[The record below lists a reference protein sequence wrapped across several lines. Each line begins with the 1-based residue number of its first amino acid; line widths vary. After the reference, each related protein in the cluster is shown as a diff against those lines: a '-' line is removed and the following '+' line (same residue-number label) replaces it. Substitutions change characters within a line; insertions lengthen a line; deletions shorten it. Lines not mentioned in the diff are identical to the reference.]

1 MNVFQQFGL
10 IVIGQVTAISFVA
23 ILLIMASYRR
33 AAVRHSI
40 GLSGLIVILFCPIV
54 ARLLP
59 QATWWQPYL
68 KSGPSNTLPSAP
80 LDAPLPSVL
89 QTHDEVRD
97 SQFSEANHIEHEHLS
112 PADMPIDRTT
122 PELATDIPEPAQI
135 ITTSASPN
143 RLNWLSL
150 SGSLLAIVWLAGA
163 IVSAAAWLRQVCWLR
178 RLTRSLSLVP
188 DQQILA
194 IEPVADEVCQALSL
208 HKLPKIVASDVVPMP
223 LVIGIWRP
231 VVVIPQELLQPEMAV
246 RLRDVLIHECA
257 HIARHDA
264 WVNTTQRFVAVLWWW
279 HPAVLWLNQLMTRAR
294 EEVCDNFVLQRGDA
308 VSYAQSLL
316 DLAERSSSRT
326 RIRSALGLFG
336 TRWTLEARIAG
347 LLNPKRDTTT
357 QTNRQTVAI
366 MAMMFTAICLLTGGV
381 RAVDNPPLPS
391 DADNLS
397 NPEVSEP
404 DTPSRS
410 PETVAVNAAQP
421 PRVVISAETA
431 KQVRAAVEIQTGKR
445 ITNVIRGPQPG
456 EMLLFGGKGQVE
468 VVDDNS
474 LGTVRVISNE
484 VRFEDFAISSDGKS
498 MIWHESGKR
507 TLTVKNADK
516 SLTLEVGDKF
526 DPGHCAVNQDGSLF
540 AVGMTFWDPV
550 AEGAGYSEVMLYDR
564 AGKLIRTLEK
574 TRSGTLLPVFS
585 PDGKTLAVG
594 SRNYETRLFDVAT
607 GKRLHSLSKKMIQE
621 IAFSPDGKTLAAGY
635 VDGTVSLWD
644 VATGNLLKSDQSGCE
659 EIYSVDWSP
668 KGDLL
673 VTSGLR
679 GKIVLW
685 DTRDLSK
692 LKELECPEWVI
703 RVRFTSDGTRLI
715 SSSAADGSAKK
726 DLKLTVW
733 AIHDGELQKI
743 SRIDEPGLNKKID
756 GQPSLQPVTFD
767 GHTTAVTSLAFRPD
781 GSQVISASEKEIR
794 IWDSATGKE
803 LRRISIDGESV
814 VGFNRDIDRLAIA
827 RSFHFDVSEPRRG
840 MLSLHDI
847 TAGNDIWT
855 ISPHGNWS
863 RTFPFPPSVTAVA
876 FSPDGKRLVTGGSET
891 RVGGS
896 HGMPGGIVKVWGT
909 QNGQETHHF
918 KSLSSRADAVAFS
931 ADGKL
936 IAAGTGGASGELPEP
951 GEIHLWNAITFEP
964 LHTLKTRPDVEQG
977 GNPGSVTSLA
987 FHPRGTLL
995 AAGITDGT
1003 VRLWELPSG
1012 RELLELRGHQGQNG
1026 NVEIDKFTGR
1036 ILGRSSA
1043 VRAVAFSPDGNR
1055 LASAGFDRVVRVWD
1069 TQSGDQVR
1077 TFRFDSARIEAIAFN
1092 SDGKRIAA
1100 GGSNAAN
1107 KGVATVWQWS
1117 DKPEELMSAILPAI
1131 RKAENSESNTKILA
1145 QIEAAATEAETQWE
1159 KLDAPQRGVKN
1170 RIVKVLTKTLN
1181 LNDDQI
1187 VLAAFLV
1194 SVGRPPSEEESKQA
1208 RKELAE
1214 SKDRPQVVLKIAR
1227 SRVESREFNARLATA
1242 SNRLLQMQTYLATK
1256 RGAGDVPV
1264 LISAEEFQMVATDCA
1279 EAVNQ
1284 VAKTDEQFIELACLL
1299 TFSRFPSSVETGQFI
1314 PYLKK
1319 ATDRS
1324 KAMLDIFIYLLNSRE
1339 FIVPK

>member
-23 ILLIMASYRR
+23 ILLIMASHRR

-40 GLSGLIVILFCPIV
+40 GLSGLIVILCCPIV
-54 ARLLP
+54 AWLLP

-97 SQFSEANHIEHEHLS
+97 SQFSEANHIEHEPLS

-143 RLNWLSL
+143 RLDWLSL

-163 IVSAAAWLRQVCWLR
+163 IVSAVAWLLQVWWLR

-194 IEPVADEVCQALSL
+194 IEPIADDVCQTLSL

-223 LVIGIWRP
+223 LVIGIWQP

-279 HPAVLWLNQLMTRAR
+279 HPAVSWLNQLMTRAR
-294 EEVCDNFVLQRGDA
+294 EEVCDNFVLQQGDA

-336 TRWTLEARIAG
+336 TRWTLEARITG

-366 MAMMFTAICLLTGGV
+366 MAMMFTAMCLLTGGV

-397 NPEVSEP
+397 RP
-404 DTPSRS
+404 
-410 PETVAVNAAQP
+410 NA
-421 PRVVISAETA
+421 S
-431 KQVRAAVEIQTGKR
+431 
-445 ITNVIRGPQPG
+445 
-456 EMLLFGGKGQVE
+456 
-468 VVDDNS
+468 
-474 LGTVRVISNE
+474 
-484 VRFEDFAISSDGKS
+484 
-498 MIWHESGKR
+498 
-507 TLTVKNADK
+507 
-516 SLTLEVGDKF
+516 
-526 DPGHCAVNQDGSLF
+526 
-540 AVGMTFWDPV
+540 
-550 AEGAGYSEVMLYDR
+550 
-564 AGKLIRTLEK
+564 
-574 TRSGTLLPVFS
+574 
-585 PDGKTLAVG
+585 
-594 SRNYETRLFDVAT
+594 
-607 GKRLHSLSKKMIQE
+607 
-621 IAFSPDGKTLAAGY
+621 
-635 VDGTVSLWD
+635 
-644 VATGNLLKSDQSGCE
+644 
-659 EIYSVDWSP
+659 
-668 KGDLL
+668 
-673 VTSGLR
+673 
-679 GKIVLW
+679 
-685 DTRDLSK
+685 
-692 LKELECPEWVI
+692 
-703 RVRFTSDGTRLI
+703 
-715 SSSAADGSAKK
+715 
-726 DLKLTVW
+726 
-733 AIHDGELQKI
+733 
-743 SRIDEPGLNKKID
+743 EPGLNKKIE

-803 LRRISIDGESV
+803 LRILSIDGESV
-814 VGFNRDIDRLAIA
+814 VGFNREIDRLAIA

-840 MLSLHDI
+840 MLSLQDI
-847 TAGNDIWT
+847 TTGNDIWT

-863 RTFPFPPSVTAVA
+863 RSFPFRPSVAAVA
-876 FSPDGKRLVTGGSET
+876 FSPDGKRLVTAGSET
-891 RVGGS
+891 RVGGP
-896 HGMPGGIVKVWGT
+896 HGLPGGIVKVWGT
-909 QNGQETHHF
+909 QNGQEVHQF

-936 IAAGTGGASGELPEP
+936 LAAGTGGASGELPEP

-1026 NVEIDKFTGR
+1026 NVEVDKFTGR

-1055 LASAGFDRVVRVWD
+1055 LASAGFDRVVRIWD

-1077 TFRFDSARIEAIAFN
+1077 TFRFDSARIEAIAF
-1092 SDGKRIAA
+1092 SPDGKRIAA

-1107 KGVATVWQWS
+1107 KGLATVWQWS

-1187 VLAAFLV
+1187 VLAAFLF

-1299 TFSRFPSSVETGQFI
+1299 TFSRFPSSVETGQFV